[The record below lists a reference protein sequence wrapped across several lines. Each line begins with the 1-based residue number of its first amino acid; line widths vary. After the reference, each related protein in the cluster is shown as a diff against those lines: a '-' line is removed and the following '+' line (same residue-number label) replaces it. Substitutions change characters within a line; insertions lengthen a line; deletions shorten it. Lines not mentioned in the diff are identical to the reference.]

1 MQMNTSNLELEYD
14 TLFNICQNNMEN
26 IEDIK
31 CQYLQL
37 LSFLTDTPN
46 ITTKEFL
53 YQINEISKMGDIFI
67 CYVYHIS
74 SKSIKS
80 IKNITILGSGTIIYE
95 PKIIHGCKKV
105 GHVEDIVVHENYRT
119 HGIGKNI
126 IKKLIDIANEKKC
139 YKVIL
144 DCKQPLIPFYE
155 KIGFKQN
162 NYQMTKYFI

>member
-53 YQINEISKMGDIFI
+53 YQINEISKMGIIFI
-67 CYVYHIS
+67 CYVYNIS
-74 SKSIKS
+74 SKS
-80 IKNITILGSGTIIYE
+80 ITILGSGTILYE

-105 GHVEDIVVHENYRT
+105 GHIEDIVVHEIYRT

-144 DCKQPLIPFYE
+144 DCKADLKKFYE
-155 KIGFKQN
+155 KFGFKQN
-162 NYQMTKYFI
+162 NYQMAKYF